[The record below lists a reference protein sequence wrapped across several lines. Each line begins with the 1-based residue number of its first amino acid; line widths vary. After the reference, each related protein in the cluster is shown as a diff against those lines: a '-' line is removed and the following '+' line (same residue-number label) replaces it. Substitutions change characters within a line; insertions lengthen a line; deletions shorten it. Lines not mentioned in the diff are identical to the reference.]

1 MRRRH
6 LLRGALALSLPA
18 TGCLGT
24 DTGTDAYRVGETA
37 TVEGVG
43 EVTVTDIGVQRS
55 VANDYLGLDVY
66 EPATGQVVVVEF
78 DERPN
83 GTEPTPLAPRL
94 DGERVAEPMDIG
106 LYGYQPRGAVAV
118 PVRTV
123 EQAAVVLTRGTEPAW
138 ALPEEQV
145 AKLGSAAEFQLRSAA
160 FDHESA
166 SLTLTVA
173 NDGDRAGTFRGG
185 VDYGDDYTNPFSVPV
200 EAGREVT
207 ETVPLSPPWEP
218 ERDREFDVTAD
229 TRVIGWEYDPA
240 DRQ

>member
-1 MRRRH
+1 MRRRQF
-6 LLRGALALSLPA
+6 LQGALGLSLA
-18 TGCLGT
+18 TTGCLGT
-24 DTGTDAYRVGETA
+24 DRGTDAYRVGETA

-43 EVTVTDIGVQRS
+43 EVTVTDIAVQRS

-66 EPATGQVVVVEF
+66 EPDDGQVAIVEF
-78 DERPN
+78 AERHN
-83 GTEPTPLAPRL
+83 GTEPMPLAPRL

-166 SLTLTVA
+166 ALTLTVA

-185 VDYGDDYTNPFSVPV
+185 VNYGDDYTNPFSFAIDVGT
-200 EAGREVT
+200 AVT
-207 ETVPLSPPWEP
+207 ETVDLSPPWEP
-218 ERDREFDVTAD
+218 ERDREFEVNPD
-229 TRVIGWEYDPA
+229 TRVLRIDY
-240 DRQ
+240 